1 MVKKEQNYVYVVIEC
16 LYMVKINIIW
26 RDHRKFQIFEVLR
39 ATTAC
44 FPKRKK
50 AENKIHSTHFDYQKI
65 FP

>member
-1 MVKKEQNYVYVVIEC
+1 MVKKEQNHVYVVIEC

-26 RDHRKFQIFEVLR
+26 MDYRKFQIFEVLR

-50 AENKIHSTHFDYQKI
+50 AENKTQHTF
-65 FP
+65 